1 MYDNEAKMAKATFG
15 ECSPEIPRESV
26 ELKLNCVGE
35 RICTATAL
43 VKECMTTLFGVNP
56 KEEKTMP
63 TGTSGLCGLVGAL
76 EHDALMLLA
85 AAEELRKRC
94 GG

>member
-1 MYDNEAKMAKATFG
+1 MYDNEAKMAKANFG

-26 ELKLNCVGE
+26 EMKLNCVGE
-35 RICTATAL
+35 RVCAATAL
-43 VKECMTTLFGVNP
+43 VKESMCTLFGVNP

-63 TGTSGLCGLVGAL
+63 TGASGLYGLVGAL
-76 EHDALMLLA
+76 EHDSLMLVV